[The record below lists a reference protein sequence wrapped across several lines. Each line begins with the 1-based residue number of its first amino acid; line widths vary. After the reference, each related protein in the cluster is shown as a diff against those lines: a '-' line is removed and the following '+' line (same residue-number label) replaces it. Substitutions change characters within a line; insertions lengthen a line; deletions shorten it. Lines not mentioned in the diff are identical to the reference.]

1 MTKTLN
7 LNYLPQ
13 RYNALVGFEKVIE
26 WHGLCV
32 SLHQR
37 VFKKGKFP
45 KTSHCFVCFRLNTV
59 ENSWLYVA
67 LTWDGTQFEA
77 ITTPLLADDLLFAVP
92 LTLNLKDV
100 YDRLQVLEDTEELL
114 GKSFRYSP
122 LGCLD
127 NDAWLNCSSFVS
139 TILGL
144 GHVSTPSEL
153 ATLLLG
159 DNNNESIRI

>member
-1 MTKTLN
+1 MKTLN
-7 LNYLPQ
+7 LNELPA
-13 RYNALVGFEKVIE
+13 RYNVVVGFEKVTE
-26 WHGLCV
+26 WHGLIV
-32 SLHQR
+32 SLHQWILN
-37 VFKKGKFP
+37 KGSFP
-45 KTSHCFVCFRLNTV
+45 TVSHCFVCIRLPIENT
-59 ENSWLYVA
+59 WLYVA
-67 LTWDGTQFEA
+67 LTWDGTQFET

-92 LTLNLKDV
+92 LSCNLENVGDK
-100 YDRLQVLEDTEELL
+100 LQILEDAEGLL

-159 DNNNESIRI
+159 DNTNESIRI